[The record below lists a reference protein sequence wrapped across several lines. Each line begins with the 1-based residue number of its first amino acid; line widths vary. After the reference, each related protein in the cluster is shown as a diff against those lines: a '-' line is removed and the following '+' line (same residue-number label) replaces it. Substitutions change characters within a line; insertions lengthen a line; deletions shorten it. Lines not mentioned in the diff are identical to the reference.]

1 VPTRQLPVNLP
12 RPRGDAPAVGQLREP
27 LIGWLITLAP
37 VLVTT
42 LLVGQFSVTALL
54 GAGSALVLFATA
66 RLVGLRPIHAAE
78 AQIRSALVRARAR
91 GSQADY
97 QVRDLVRGSLAL
109 ATCLGVGG
117 GLVLVGAASTISRL
131 GESSAT
137 AVTAGAMLLG
147 LAPTLT
153 PSLWFAALARCAA
166 ALHRPRVALWAGIP
180 SAFAI
185 IGSEW
190 ALHLAHGGALTG
202 TPARVAAS
210 VGLAYLLG
218 CALIRTLARRDPTLA
233 PVLSLAGWRAS
244 WLVIRRL
251 LHLTRPRWAG

>member
-1 VPTRQLPVNLP
+1 MPTRQLTANLP
-12 RPRGDAPAVGQLREP
+12 RTRGDAPAAGQLREP
-27 LIGWLITLAP
+27 LIGRLITLAP

-42 LLVGQFSVTALL
+42 LLVGQFSITALL
-54 GAGSALVLFATA
+54 GAATALAMFATA
-66 RLVGLRPIHAAE
+66 RFVGLRPIHAAE
-78 AQIRSALVRARAR
+78 GQIRSALVRARAR

-109 ATCLGVGG
+109 ATFVGVAG
-117 GLVLVGAASTISRL
+117 GLVLFGAASTISRL
-131 GESSAT
+131 GASSAT
-137 AVTAGAMLLG
+137 AMTAGAMLLG

-153 PSLWFAALARCAA
+153 PSLWFAALARSAA
-166 ALHRPRVALWAGIP
+166 ALHRPRVALWTGIP

-190 ALHLAHGGALTG
+190 ALHLANGAALTD
-202 TPARVAAS
+202 TPARVAVS
-210 VGLAYLLG
+210 VGLAYLLA

-233 PVLSLAGWRAS
+233 SVLSLAGWRAS

-251 LHLTRPRWAG
+251 VRLTRPRWVG

>member
-1 VPTRQLPVNLP
+1 MPTRQLSANPP
-12 RPRGDAPAVGQLREP
+12 RARSDAPTTGQLHEP
-27 LIGWLITLAP
+27 LIGWLIALAP

-42 LLVGQFSVTALL
+42 LLVGQFSVTALF
-54 GAGSALVLFATA
+54 GAGSALVLFAA
-66 RLVGLRPIHAAE
+66 LRRVGLRPIHAAE

-109 ATCLGVGG
+109 ATCVGVGG
-117 GLVLVGAASTISRL
+117 GLALIGAAATLSRF
-131 GESSAT
+131 GESSAV
-137 AVTAGAMLLG
+137 AVTAGGMLLG

-180 SAFAI
+180 SAIAI
-185 IGSEW
+185 VGSEW
-190 ALHLAHGGALTG
+190 LLRLGHSAALTG
-202 TPARVAAS
+202 APGRVAVS

-218 CALIRTLARRDPTLA
+218 CALMRALARRDPALA

-251 LHLTRPRWAG
+251 LRLTRPRWVG